1 MPNQND
7 KTIINSDMNADT
19 HSSKKSQNFLSRF
32 NISPSTIKYG
42 LIILTVLAI
51 SIGGYYWYAIN
62 QRIYTDKAE
71 IFAPLITLGPAQ
83 PAVLQQVMVKNGDVV
98 SANKTLA
105 RLDNNQYIRAKT
117 DGIVVGINDQIGK
130 LFSPGTAV
138 VTMVNP
144 EDLRLIAHVAENK
157 GLNSVSVG
165 QKVIFTVDAFDSRK
179 FYGVIEEIAQTSDQS
194 SVVFSI
200 SDKRAEKDFSIKIKY
215 DNYPEL
221 LNGMSAKAWI
231 YK

>member
-1 MPNQND
+1 
-7 KTIINSDMNADT
+7 MNIDT
-19 HSSKKSQNFLSRF
+19 QSQKKSQNILSRLKITP
-32 NISPSTIKYG
+32 NTIKHG
-42 LIILTVLAI
+42 LIILSIIVI
-51 SIGGYYWYAIN
+51 SVGGYYWYTISL
-62 QRIYTDKAE
+62 RIYTDKAE
-71 IFAPLITLGPAQ
+71 IFAPLITLSPAQ

-117 DGIVVGINDQIGK
+117 NGIVVGINDQIGK

-165 QKVIFTVDAFDSRK
+165 QKVIFTVDAFDSRN